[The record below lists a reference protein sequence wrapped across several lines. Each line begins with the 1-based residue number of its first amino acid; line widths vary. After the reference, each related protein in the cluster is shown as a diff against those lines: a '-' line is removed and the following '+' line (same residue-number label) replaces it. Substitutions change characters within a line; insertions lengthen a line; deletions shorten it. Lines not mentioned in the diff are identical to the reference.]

1 MRIVEETEQQCTTA
15 VVSTAITST
24 DNDSMQRD
32 CKINK
37 ERVNKLTADMNAL
50 QQKLSVMSSV

>member
-1 MRIVEETEQQCTTA
+1 MRIVEESEQQCIATA
-15 VVSTAITST
+15 VSTAVTST
-24 DNDSMQRD
+24 DNDSMQKD

>member
-1 MRIVEETEQQCTTA
+1 MRIVEESKQQCIA
-15 VVSTAITST
+15 SAVSTAITST

-37 ERVNKLTADMNAL
+37 ERVNKLTADMNAS